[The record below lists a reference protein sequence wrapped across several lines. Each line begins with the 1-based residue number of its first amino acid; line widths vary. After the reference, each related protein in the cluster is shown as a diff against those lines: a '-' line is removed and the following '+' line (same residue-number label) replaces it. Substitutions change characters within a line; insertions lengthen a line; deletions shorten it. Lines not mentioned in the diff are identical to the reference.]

1 MFAGDGLAAYF
12 TPDDMMN
19 LYGAWFLPLAGQER
33 PIGALVYRAIFAGFG
48 LNPVPYRVCCFLLLA
63 GNLVLLYAIA
73 VRLSGS
79 RVVGAIAC
87 LLAAYHAHL
96 ADLYYSTGTIYD
108 LLCFAFYWGA
118 ALLWIRGRYWIAL
131 ALYAGALLSKEMA
144 VTLPL
149 VLAVYELAYR
159 RPAKLL
165 RLAPMV
171 VVTAVFV
178 LRAMA
183 QNAGNASYA
192 PHVAW
197 QPLIENWRNYAFD
210 LFYGVFEMTAARVLL
225 LWALLAAVVALLRT
239 RDAVVSAVV
248 VWVGLLP
255 VAFIAQR
262 GFYVVYLTLPG
273 WYLLAARIIER
284 ATRRANPVLVF
295 AAVALVLIPLH
306 AVRKEK
312 GRTWVAE
319 SHASVSRILEPL
331 RREGLAPGARILF
344 LADSYPKDDYLLTF
358 IFRLRFRD
366 NGILVDR
373 ERASDTKYDAAYRM
387 WSENGQNWIL
397 KKSE

>member
-1 MFAGDGLAAYF
+1 VD
-12 TPDDMMN
+12 
-19 LYGAWFLPLAGQER
+19 
-33 PIGALVYRAIFAGFG
+33 
-48 LNPVPYRVCCFLLLA
+48 
-63 GNLVLLYAIA
+63 
-73 VRLSGS
+73 S
-79 RVVGAIAC
+79 
-87 LLAAYHAHL
+87 
-96 ADLYYSTGTIYD
+96 
-108 LLCFAFYWGA
+108 
-118 ALLWIRGRYWIAL
+118 GRYWISL

-210 LFYGVFEMTAARVLL
+210 LFYGAFEMTASRVLL
-225 LWALLAAVVALLRT
+225 LWALLAAAVALLRT

-284 ATRRANPVLVF
+284 ATRRATPCRSS
-295 AAVALVLIPLH
+295 PQ
-306 AVRKEK
+306 
-312 GRTWVAE
+312 
-319 SHASVSRILEPL
+319 SHSC
-331 RREGLAPGARILF
+331 
-344 LADSYPKDDYLLTF
+344 
-358 IFRLRFRD
+358 
-366 NGILVDR
+366 
-373 ERASDTKYDAAYRM
+373 
-387 WSENGQNWIL
+387 
-397 KKSE
+397 